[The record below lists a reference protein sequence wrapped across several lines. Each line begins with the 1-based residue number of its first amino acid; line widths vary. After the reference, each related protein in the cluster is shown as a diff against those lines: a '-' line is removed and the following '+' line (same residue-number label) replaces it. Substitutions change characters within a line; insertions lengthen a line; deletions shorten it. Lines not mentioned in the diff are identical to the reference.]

1 MNFKHFFLSCLVF
14 SFSLFLGVWCV
25 CECECEC
32 GGGAGAGGGAGRHI
46 FQPKRNIELF
56 PSPSLPFLLL
66 PPSLPVYIGLM
77 ASWDNGK
84 IYTFVSAGF
93 NHGDRAWLFKAW

>member
-1 MNFKHFFLSCLVF
+1 M
-14 SFSLFLGVWCV
+14 WCV
-25 CECECEC
+25 CECECGGGG
-32 GGGAGAGGGAGRHI
+32 GGGAGAGRHI